1 MEYDENQ
8 GIDWN
13 SIADPNR
20 EEFEDELIDKI
31 EQNEVEEQKIKQK
44 EKILKLPLEDFAK
57 LPKSVRE
64 SCMVDDLLLELENID
79 DKKMLELF
87 CKSMERKYTTQ
98 LDRIRKFYNERNFAP
113 WKYGEKRYSHK
124 YHARNVPVDYKSK
137 AKYILDNLQVDYEK
151 YKVCKQIRNGKV
163 FFSSIGMTYEEMNEL
178 IKNIHCLSQS
188 LKTID
193 MKPYLTLVKD
203 MYINGLSNIKYAEK
217 HNIDRGSVEHQKKK
231 LFYVFAGMLAKY
243 DLAQIAVDDFL
254 ESEEYTTLKEL
265 ETSDI
270 KVQIFDLLEKAN
282 LIK

>member
-13 SIADPNR
+13 SIADPNS

-113 WKYGEKRYSHK
+113 GKYGEKVI
-124 YHARNVPVDYKSK
+124 AIN
-137 AKYILDNLQVDYEK
+137 IML
-151 YKVCKQIRNGKV
+151 
-163 FFSSIGMTYEEMNEL
+163 EM
-178 IKNIHCLSQS
+178 CL
-188 LKTID
+188 LTINQRQN
-193 MKPYLTLVKD
+193 T
-203 MYINGLSNIKYAEK
+203 
-217 HNIDRGSVEHQKKK
+217 
-231 LFYVFAGMLAKY
+231 F
-243 DLAQIAVDDFL
+243 
-254 ESEEYTTLKEL
+254 
-265 ETSDI
+265 
-270 KVQIFDLLEKAN
+270 
-282 LIK
+282 